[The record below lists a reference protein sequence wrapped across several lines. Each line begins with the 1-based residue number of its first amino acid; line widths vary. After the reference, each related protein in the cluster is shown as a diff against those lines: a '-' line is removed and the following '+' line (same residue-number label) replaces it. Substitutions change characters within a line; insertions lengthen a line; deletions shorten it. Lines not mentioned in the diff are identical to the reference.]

1 MGGLVDVNETP
12 VTVIVTGRN
21 SATTIRPCLESLAE
35 QDWPIDEILVFD
47 NGSTDDTP
55 QIVSDIASSAEV
67 PIRLI
72 DGGKDGFICSAYNRG
87 AAMAKSEILVL
98 CHSDGQAASSH
109 ELRQLV
115 APLVAAPSAVAAYPR
130 LLMPRAIWDR
140 FPFWQKFL
148 FVRSVDSTAHSKCA
162 IFDAVRRDVYLRAG
176 GFDEER
182 FFAGC
187 GIGGEDNDAQV
198 RFSRF
203 GKQLLTEARVL
214 HLHSFSPNYGIRNYL
229 SFRALLERTYAKQ
242 LRWQRGVVNASDLQ
256 FFVRPIVALLP
267 FAALAGFAV
276 SRAFGWCALA
286 FALALQVAFAAV
298 VSRKMFVARSTWRD
312 ARIALVLPL
321 AVFMISYEAFWF
333 FHGIFT
339 PFKRKVRTE
348 NAE

>member
-1 MGGLVDVNETP
+1 MEVRETP

-21 SATTIRPCLESLAE
+21 SATTIRPCLESLAQ

-47 NGSTDDTP
+47 NGSTDGTP
-55 QIVSDIASSAEV
+55 QIVFDVMKSAKA

-98 CHSDGQAASSH
+98 CHSDGQAASPH
-109 ELRQLV
+109 ELRRLV
-115 APLVAAPSAVAAYPR
+115 APLAADPSAAAAYPR

-229 SFRALLERTYAKQ
+229 LFRALLERTYAKQ
-242 LRWQRGVVNASDLQ
+242 LRWQRGVVNASDLL
-256 FFVRPIVALLP
+256 FLVRPALALLP

-321 AVFMISYEAFWF
+321 AVFMIYYEAFWF
-333 FHGIFT
+333 FHGLVT
-339 PFKRKVRTE
+339 PFRHKARTE
-348 NAE
+348 NAGGT